1 MMCVRMFVG
10 ATPEEMVSS
19 IYSVKGARGGKFVED
34 QFDIVASDLVAGLVN
49 QFNRIGHGA
58 LVFREQQSTAVMLV
72 PPLTFT
78 FKSRRNEDGESVSAP
93 TELVVTGH
101 FMCLVHREGKQP
113 RWAFDDGRAD
123 YAEENKLAYKLA
135 VAAALH
141 AHTSAP
147 LPMSFMSFV
156 APLMHFD
163 SSDEDE

>member
-1 MMCVRMFVG
+1 MCVRLFVG

-113 RWAFDDGRAD
+113 RWAFDDGRAE
-123 YAEENKLAYKLA
+123 YAAENKLAYKKALA
-135 VAAALH
+135 SALEELG
-141 AHTSAP
+141 P
-147 LPMSFMSFV
+147 GVVPMHLLSFV
-156 APLMHFD
+156 SLLNTD
-163 SSDEDE
+163 SSDED